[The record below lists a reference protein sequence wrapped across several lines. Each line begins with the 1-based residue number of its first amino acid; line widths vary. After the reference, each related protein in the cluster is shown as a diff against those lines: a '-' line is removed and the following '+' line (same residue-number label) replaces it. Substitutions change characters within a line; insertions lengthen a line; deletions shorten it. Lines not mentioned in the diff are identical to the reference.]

1 MIGVTKVEVKY
12 KRFIRAGTVDLRLA
26 TERERALDAF
36 RRTLKKNPSE
46 RNEQL
51 LRDFREGLRT
61 GAVSTSRR
69 RVTMRKMS
77 SDDANQAGTGG
88 AAPEKMY
95 KLQTKDQEI
104 CEVPASVVSM
114 LKLVTTMLEDLNLHD
129 DDTPIPIPNVT
140 SAVLKKVITW
150 CEAHKAGN
158 GENSQRL
165 QDFTN
170 EFFKVEDPMIFE
182 LIMAA
187 NYLDIPGLLDDGC
200 RKIASMMKGKTPEE
214 IRNMFN
220 IANDFTPEEE
230 EAIRKENAWCEG

>member
-1 MIGVTKVEVKY
+1 
-12 KRFIRAGTVDLRLA
+12 
-26 TERERALDAF
+26 
-36 RRTLKKNPSE
+36 
-46 RNEQL
+46 
-51 LRDFREGLRT
+51 
-61 GAVSTSRR
+61 
-69 RVTMRKMS
+69 MS
-77 SDDANQAGTGG
+77 SDDVNQADNS

-114 LKLVTTMLEDLNLHD
+114 LKLVTTMLE
-129 DDTPIPIPNVT
+129 
-140 SAVLKKVITW
+140 VITW